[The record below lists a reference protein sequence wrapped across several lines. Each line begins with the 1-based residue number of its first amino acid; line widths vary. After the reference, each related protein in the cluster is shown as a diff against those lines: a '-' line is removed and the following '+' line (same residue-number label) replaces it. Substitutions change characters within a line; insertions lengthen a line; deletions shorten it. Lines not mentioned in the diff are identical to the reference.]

1 MSRISSR
8 LGLVSALTVFTLSGC
23 QLITQ
28 QPTLSSQQ
36 LESGQQA
43 SPSNQFSLQG
53 KIGVRTPEQSGSAYY
68 TWVQNQADFNIQLN
82 GILGM
87 GKTIIEAQDGKVSL
101 NSAKTGLITA
111 ESPEELLEQATGW
124 VAPITALVDW
134 VQARPATPQAKIEKD
149 ASQRISQIVEEG
161 WTVDLSY
168 QDDAQLP
175 NKLVLVQQLAADQQ
189 NRVTLLIQ
197 NR

>member
-8 LGLVSALTVFTLSGC
+8 LVLVSALTVFMLSGC

>member
-1 MSRISSR
+1 MSRISPR
-8 LGLVSALTVFTLSGC
+8 LGLVSAMAVFMLSGC

-87 GKTIIEAQDGKVSL
+87 GKTIIEGQNGQVSL
-101 NSAKTGLITA
+101 NSAKTGLISA
-111 ESPEELLEQATGW
+111 ESPEELLKQATGW

-134 VQARPATPQAKIEKD
+134 VQARPATPQAKLQKD
-149 ASQRISQIVEEG
+149 SSQRISQIVEEG
-161 WTVDLSY
+161 WTVELSY
-168 QDDAQLP
+168 QDQAQLP
-175 NKLVLVQQLAADQQ
+175 NKLVLVQQLDADQQ

>member
-1 MSRISSR
+1 MSRISPR
-8 LGLVSALTVFTLSGC
+8 LSLVSAMAVFMLSGC

-87 GKTIIEAQDGKVSL
+87 GKTIIESQNGQVSL
-101 NSAKTGLITA
+101 NSAKTGLISA

-134 VQARPATPQAKIEKD
+134 VQARPATPQAKLQKD
-149 ASQRISQIVEEG
+149 SSQRISQIVEEG
-161 WTVDLSY
+161 WTVELSY
-168 QDDAQLP
+168 QDQAELP
-175 NKLVLVQQLAADQQ
+175 NKLVLVQQLDADQQ

>member
-1 MSRISSR
+1 MSRISPR
-8 LGLVSALTVFTLSGC
+8 LGLVSAMAVFMLSGC

-87 GKTIIEAQDGKVSL
+87 GKTIIEGQNGQVSL
-101 NSAKTGLITA
+101 NSAKTGLISA

-134 VQARPATPQAKIEKD
+134 VQARPATPQAKLQKD
-149 ASQRISQIVEEG
+149 SSQRISQIVEEG
-161 WTVDLSY
+161 WTVELSY
-168 QDDAQLP
+168 QDQAQLP
-175 NKLVLVQQLAADQQ
+175 NKLVLVQQLDADQQ

>member
-8 LGLVSALTVFTLSGC
+8 LGLVSALTVFMLSGC

-149 ASQRISQIVEEG
+149 AAQRISQIVEEG

>member
-149 ASQRISQIVEEG
+149 AVQRISQIVEEG

>member
-8 LGLVSALTVFTLSGC
+8 LGLVSTLTVFMLSGC

-149 ASQRISQIVEEG
+149 AAQRISQIVEEG

>member
-1 MSRISSR
+1 MSRMSPR
-8 LGLVSALTVFTLSGC
+8 LSLVSAVAVFMLSGC

-36 LESGQQA
+36 LESGQQV

-53 KIGVRTPEQSGSAYY
+53 KIGVKTPEQSGSAYY
-68 TWVQNQADFNIQLN
+68 TWVQDQADFNIQLN

-87 GKTIIEAQDGKVSL
+87 GKTIIEGQDGKVSL
-101 NSAKTGLITA
+101 NSAKTGLISA
-111 ESPEELLEQATGW
+111 ESPEALLEQATGW

-134 VQARPATPQAKIEKD
+134 VQARPASPQAKVQKD
-149 ASQRISQIVEEG
+149 ASQRISQIVEDG

-168 QDDAQLP
+168 QDAAELP
-175 NKLVLVQQLAADQQ
+175 NKLVLVQQLQAGQQ

>member
-8 LGLVSALTVFTLSGC
+8 LGLVSALTVFMLSGC

>member
-8 LGLVSALTVFTLSGC
+8 LGLVSALTVFMLSGC

-149 ASQRISQIVEEG
+149 AVQRISQIVEEG

>member
-168 QDDAQLP
+168 QDDALLP

>member
-149 ASQRISQIVEEG
+149 AVQRISQIVEEG

-175 NKLVLVQQLAADQQ
+175 NKLVLVQQLSADQQ

>member
-1 MSRISSR
+1 MSRISPR
-8 LGLVSALTVFTLSGC
+8 LSLVSAMAVFMLSGC

-87 GKTIIEAQDGKVSL
+87 GKTIIEGQNGQVSL
-101 NSAKTGLITA
+101 NSAKTGLISA

-134 VQARPATPQAKIEKD
+134 VQARPATPQAKLQKD
-149 ASQRISQIVEEG
+149 SSQRISQIVEEG
-161 WTVDLSY
+161 WTVELSY
-168 QDDAQLP
+168 QDQAQLP
-175 NKLVLVQQLAADQQ
+175 NKLVLVQQLDADQQ

>member
-1 MSRISSR
+1 MSRISPR
-8 LGLVSALTVFTLSGC
+8 LSLVSAMAVFMLSGC

-28 QPTLSSQQ
+28 HPTLSSQQ

-87 GKTIIEAQDGKVSL
+87 GKTIIESQNGQVSL
-101 NSAKTGLITA
+101 NSAKTGLISA

-134 VQARPATPQAKIEKD
+134 VQARPATPQAKLQKD
-149 ASQRISQIVEEG
+149 SSQRISQIVEEG
-161 WTVDLSY
+161 WTVELSY
-168 QDDAQLP
+168 QDQAELP
-175 NKLVLVQQLAADQQ
+175 NKLVLVQQLDADQQ

>member
-87 GKTIIEAQDGKVSL
+87 GKTIIEAQNGKVSL

-149 ASQRISQIVEEG
+149 AVQRISQIVEEG

>member
-149 ASQRISQIVEEG
+149 AAQRISQIVEEG